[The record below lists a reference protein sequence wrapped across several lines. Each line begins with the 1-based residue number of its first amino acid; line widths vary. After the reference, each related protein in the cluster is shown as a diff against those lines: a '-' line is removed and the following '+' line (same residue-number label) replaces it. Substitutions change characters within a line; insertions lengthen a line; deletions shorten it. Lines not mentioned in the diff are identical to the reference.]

1 MNFNQKLET
10 YANLLIE
17 YGLNIQEGQIVNI
30 TGELI
35 HRELIALLCK
45 AAYRRGAKH
54 VNVDFIDP
62 LLTRTR
68 ILNSTNEKYLTY
80 VPQYVTQKFNEFV
93 DEGAAILRIIGS
105 EYPEALS
112 DLDPQKNNT
121 INSHYWKAL
130 KNYFNEGVG
139 KSRVQWT
146 VAAAATPK
154 WAKKIF
160 PELNEE
166 QAYWAL
172 WGQIFKICRADAA
185 NCQELWKKHNIVLKE
200 RAQYLTHLKIKE
212 LHFTGP
218 DTDLR
223 VFLDKK
229 ALFIG
234 GGSKGPHAEFEPNIP
249 TEECFTTPNR
259 NLTTGK
265 VKVTRPILVNGKLI
279 KGLRLEFKS
288 GQLIHFDAEEGKE
301 NFAKYIETDEGARYL
316 GEVAL
321 VGTDSPIFQSGRV
334 FEEILFDENAACH
347 IALGF
352 AYNFCLDGGSK
363 MTQEELAAIGCNVSN
378 VHVDMMISNEH
389 VDVDAITHSGKQIKL
404 IDKGKWEEIV
414 SIT

>member
-1 MNFNQKLET
+1 MDFKQKLET
-10 YANLLIE
+10 YANLLID
-17 YGLNIQEGQIVNI
+17 YGVNVQQGQIVNI

-35 HRELIALLCK
+35 HRDFIALLYK

-54 VNVDFIDP
+54 VNVDFVDP

-68 ILNSTNEKYLTY
+68 IQETTDEEYLSY
-80 VPQYVTQKFNEFV
+80 VPKYVTEKFNEFV

-112 DLDPQKNNT
+112 DQDPKKNNT
-121 INSHYWKAL
+121 ISSSYWKAL
-130 KNYFNEGVG
+130 KYYFNEGVG
-139 KSRVQWT
+139 KSKVQWT

-160 PELNEE
+160 PELDEE

-172 WGQIFKICRADAA
+172 WEQIFKICRADQPD
-185 NCQELWKKHNIVLKE
+185 CQKLWEKHNTVLKE
-200 RAQYLTHLKIKE
+200 RAAYLNHLKIKE

-223 VFLDKK
+223 VFLNDK
-229 ALFIG
+229 ALFAA
-234 GGSKGPHAEFEPNIP
+234 GGSSGPRAEFEPNIP
-249 TEECFTTPNR
+249 TEECFTTPDR

-279 KGLRLEFKS
+279 KGLRLEFKE
-288 GQLIHFDAEEGKE
+288 GKLIHFDADEGKE
-301 NFAKYIETDEGARYL
+301 NFTKYIETDEGARYL

-352 AYNFCLDGGSK
+352 AYSFCLDGGTK
-363 MTQEELAAIGCNVSN
+363 MTPEELAAVGCNVSN
-378 VHVDMMISNEH
+378 VHVDMMISNEY
-389 VDVDAITHSGKQIKL
+389 VDVDAITYSGKQVKL
-404 IDKGKWEEIV
+404 IQKGKWEN
-414 SIT
+414 